1 MVDNAKAY
9 LESDEGQQF
18 ERGLQQEFLGN
29 KQNAGPAGASAAR
42 DSSDPSQASSSGGD
56 ALGPGSGGQ
65 GEDSTSGMNSSACN
79 ASFDGIF
86 MLKLAYAVPQ
96 SRLNESGTSD
106 LEEVSEEASVMSD
119 EKRQTSLE
127 IRPQT
132 TMLLAANSKRTMA
145 HTRLPTVGGDCAS

>member
-42 DSSDPSQASSSGGD
+42 DSSDPSQASSGGD
-56 ALGPGSGGQ
+56 AVGPGSGGQ

-132 TMLLAANSKRTMA
+132 TMLLAANSKRTMVPI
-145 HTRLPTVGGDCAS
+145 RLPIVGGDYAS